1 MSQPHHVAASAIE
14 RLSMLPPALWIV
26 TGMPGERRS
35 EIARA
40 LVDSF
45 ERAAHVSGDALAG
58 AIAGGRVLPGEEPHE
73 ESERQVELA
82 IRNQCL
88 LARSYAEA
96 GFTPVLEYAVLTR
109 HQLDAYRHYLA
120 GGRLRLVVVDAE
132 NESSDGFGL
141 LREELGDVG
150 ARAGVGPA
158 DEVVALI
165 RADEAAATVEG

>member
-1 MSQPHHVAASAIE
+1 
-14 RLSMLPPALWIV
+14 
-26 TGMPGERRS
+26 
-35 EIARA
+35 
-40 LVDSF
+40 VDSF

-120 GGRLRLVVVDAE
+120 GGRLRLVVVDADDE
-132 NESSDGFGL
+132 NSDGVAL

-150 ARAGVGPA
+150 ARAGAGPP
-158 DEVVALI
+158 DEVIASI